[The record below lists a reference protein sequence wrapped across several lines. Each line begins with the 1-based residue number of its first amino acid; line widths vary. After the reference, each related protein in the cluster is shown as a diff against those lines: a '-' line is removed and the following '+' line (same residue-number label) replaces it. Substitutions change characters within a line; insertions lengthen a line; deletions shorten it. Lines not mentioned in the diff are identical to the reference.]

1 MFLLNGLKAGDV
13 FFFVACAVVVAAVV
27 GLYFLIPVLKRKQL
41 EEAREALRTRE
52 KLFRAS
58 RDPEFRKQLEA
69 EEVALQEAIAAE
81 AAAAEETPTEESTP
95 EETPEEEESVAEDET
110 NSEDL

>member
-69 EEVALQEAIAAE
+69 EEAALQEAIAAE
-81 AAAAEETPTEESTP
+81 AAAEETPTEESTP